1 MRNRIPLFICST
13 FLAASAAFA
22 GLVDA
27 VSIVVNDRP
36 VTLYEI
42 YKTQKSLGI
51 PKTKAVELLIKKRIK
66 EEELQRLGIDVD
78 DFDVVNEIEKIARQ
92 NGIDTLKM
100 RTILA
105 KQGVEWEEY
114 KKRVKEKLLQDRL
127 YRRILSTKIQNP
139 SDETL
144 REYYKLHL
152 NSFSVPQKRQTL
164 ETEKLDKELTY
175 ILTRT
180 PKGQF
185 TQIIPVDGRY
195 VLFLVQ
201 EFVNPEP
208 LPFEKAKDRVF
219 AMWMEQKQQEA
230 IESHFEKLRAA
241 ADVKVLRAP

>member
-152 NSFSVPQKRQTL
+152 NSFSVPQKI
-164 ETEKLDKELTY
+164 EVIEYSSGDK
-175 ILTRT
+175 R
-180 PKGQF
+180 KG
-185 TQIIPVDGRY
+185 R
-195 VLFLVQ
+195 
-201 EFVNPEP
+201 
-208 LPFEKAKDRVF
+208 
-219 AMWMEQKQQEA
+219 
-230 IESHFEKLRAA
+230 
-241 ADVKVLRAP
+241 